1 MPYVVEL
8 LLDEDSAEKVRGIW
22 EQLADA
28 GLPSLYL
35 DLELTPHLTIAVFDE
50 LDPARARDAFASFAA
65 EETPEPI
72 SLYSPASFPTQ
83 EGVLYIAPV
92 VTRGLLELHSGFHE
106 RFAELDQP
114 VGEYFFTGRWVP
126 HVTVGLGL
134 DDEQLAQGFR
144 ILREAELP
152 ITGTL
157 DRLQLFEFHRDEN
170 GEPTGPLHVHYR
182 LPLGG

>member
-8 LLDEDSAEKVRGIW
+8 LLDERAADEVRVIW
-22 EQLADA
+22 KALADA
-28 GLPSLYL
+28 GVPARYL
-35 DLELTPHLTIAVFDE
+35 EHDLAPHVTIAVFDE
-50 LDPARARDAFASFAA
+50 LDAGRARDAFASFAA

-72 SLYSPASFPTQ
+72 TLYSPASFPTE
-83 EGVLYIAPV
+83 EGVLYLAPV
-92 VTRGLLELHSGFHE
+92 VTRGLLELHAGFHE

-144 ILREAELP
+144 VLREARLP

-157 DRLQLFEFHRDEN
+157 DRLQLFEFER
-170 GEPTGPLHVHYR
+170 GEDGGIAGTPTVHHR

>member
-8 LLDEDSAEKVRGIW
+8 LLDENAADKVRALW
-22 EQLADA
+22 QRLADA
-28 GLPSLYL
+28 GLPSRYL
-35 DLELTPHLTIAVFDE
+35 DLELTPHVTIAVFDE
-50 LDPARARDAFASFAA
+50 LDPVQARDAFASFAA

-72 SLYSPASFPTQ
+72 SLYSPASFPTD
-83 EGVLYIAPV
+83 EGVLYLAPI
-92 VTRGLLELHSGFHE
+92 VTRGLLELHAGFHE

-114 VGEYFFTGRWVP
+114 VGEYFFRGRWVP

-134 DDEQLAQGFR
+134 DDEQLAEGFR

-157 DRLQLFEFHRDEN
+157 DRLQLFEFSRDER
-170 GEPTGPLHVHYR
+170 GGPTGPLHVHHR